1 MSEEN
6 TAETEGSRAFEG
18 RVFARFDAVDNR
30 LDIMDMR
37 IEKLENKQYDTRP
50 IWEQV
55 LGRLDS
61 MDARM
66 DSFDGRFEAIN
77 GQFDAINGQLVAING
92 RFEEINGHFEAI
104 NGQFKG
110 VNTRFDSIDARF
122 AQLDINLDDGFRG
135 IERKMDVLNQ
145 YFLDARADQRYLDR
159 RLEKLEEK
167 TKDL

>member
-6 TAETEGSRAFEG
+6 TAETNGSRSFEE

-30 LDIMDMR
+30 LDLMHVR
-37 IEKLENKQYDTRP
+37 IEKLENNQYDTRP

-66 DSFDGRFEAIN
+66 DSFDGRFEAIK
-77 GQFDAINGQLVAING
+77 G
-92 RFEEINGHFEAI
+92 EFEAVNTRFDSI
-104 NGQFKG
+104 
-110 VNTRFDSIDARF
+110 NTRFDSIDARST
-122 AQLDINLDDGFRG
+122 QLDINLDDGFRG

-145 YFLDARADQRYLDR
+145 YFLEARADQRYLDR